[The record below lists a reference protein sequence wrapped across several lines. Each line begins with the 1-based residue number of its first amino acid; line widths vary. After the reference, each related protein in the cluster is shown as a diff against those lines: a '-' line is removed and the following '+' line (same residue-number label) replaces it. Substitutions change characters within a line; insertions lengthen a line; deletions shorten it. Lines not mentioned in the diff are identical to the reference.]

1 MDAIDYQAKK
11 FLFNFWR
18 KKELGRLTRNIEGL
32 LGLVD
37 ENMKR
42 LQKDWGRRK
51 VREWAETQMDVV
63 TEPSVSE
70 EPDPQQLLGAMRKC
84 LRIWK
89 VW

>member
-1 MDAIDYQAKK
+1 MK
-11 FLFNFWR
+11 
-18 KKELGRLTRNIEGL
+18 KKELGCLTQNIEGL

-42 LQKDWGRRK
+42 LQEDRGRRK
-51 VREWAETQMDVV
+51 VREWAGAHMDVV

-84 LRIWK
+84 LRI
-89 VW
+89 